1 MPQELIQLDTRKRPT
16 KITLIVLIVLASL
29 WSYFA
34 VRWYI
39 GNTMAEYFN
48 TGQNNL
54 DLAQVARNL
63 APNDPLTHW
72 RLGQVSQK
80 RLPLDQSSI
89 ALAEYERAVALSPN
103 DFRLWVSL
111 GTARAQSG
119 DDAGAEKAL
128 RQGIALAPSY
138 AYPHWYLGNLLLR
151 SGRYDEA
158 FSELQKASDAAPQDL
173 RPQMFNLVSQVYGA
187 DVESLKSAVGPNPE
201 ARAQFALYLLSQQKF
216 DEGLKFWNSLSHE
229 EKNANKAA
237 GDAILATLVSQ
248 HRFRDA
254 VLLWNDF
261 TPNPSYRVEE
271 GRITDGSFE
280 EAINYTPE
288 MVFGWQV
295 KNAPYMEIG
304 IDPEVSHSGARSLR
318 LVFQVR
324 AQLESLNAA
333 QLVPIASNTE
343 YDFECFVR
351 TSKLQSGAT
360 PIVQIVDTT
369 NGAILAAS
377 DAAPNGD
384 NDWTRIGL
392 SFKTGEKTEAV
403 AVRLYRGNCGEE
415 VKICPIFGAL
425 WYDDFSI
432 KRRN

>member
-16 KITLIVLIVLASL
+16 KITLIVLILLASV

-48 TGQNNL
+48 TGENNL

-63 APNDPLTHW
+63 APGDPLTHW

-80 RLPLDQSSI
+80 RLPLDQSGV
-89 ALAEYERAVALSPN
+89 ALAEYEKAVSLSPN

-119 DDAGAEKAL
+119 DDVGAEQAL
-128 RQGIALAPSY
+128 RRGIALAPSY

-151 SGRYDEA
+151 SARYDEA
-158 FSELQKASDAAPQDL
+158 FAELQTASDAAPIEL
-173 RPQMFNLVSQVYGA
+173 RPQLFSLVWQVYSS
-187 DVESLKSAVGPNPE
+187 DVESMQKAVGPNAE
-201 ARAQFALYLLSQQKF
+201 ARSQFALYLFAQHKF
-216 DEGLKFWNSLSHE
+216 EEGLKFWALLTRE
-229 EKNANKAA
+229 EKKANKST
-237 GDAILATLVSQ
+237 GESILAALIANN
-248 HRFRDA
+248 RFRDA
-254 VLLWNDF
+254 VVLWNDLAP
-261 TPNPSYRVEE
+261 TSNYRVEE
-271 GRITDGSFE
+271 GRIADGSFE

-295 KNAPYMEIG
+295 KNAPQMEIG

-318 LVFQVR
+318 MVFQVR
-324 AQLESLNAA
+324 SHLESLNAA
-333 QLVPIASNTE
+333 QLVPIAKNAE

-351 TSKLQSGAT
+351 TAKLQSGAT
-360 PIVQIVDTT
+360 PFIEIVDTS

-377 DAAPNGD
+377 SGAPSGD

-392 SFKTGEKTEAV
+392 NFKTGEKTEAV
-403 AVRLYRGNCGEE
+403 SIRVNRGNCGEE
-415 VKICPIFGAL
+415 VKLCPIFGAL

-432 KRRN
+432 TRRN

>member
-1 MPQELIQLDTRKRPT
+1 MPQELIQLDTRKRQT
-16 KITLIVLIVLASL
+16 KITLIILIVLASV

-63 APNDPLTHW
+63 APSDPLTHW

-80 RLPLDQSSI
+80 RLPLDQSAV
-89 ALAEYERAVALSPN
+89 ALAEYERAVSLSPN

-119 DDAGAEKAL
+119 DDAGAEQAL

-151 SGRYDEA
+151 SARYDEA
-158 FSELQKASDAAPQDL
+158 FAELQKASDAAPIEL
-173 RPQMFNLVSQVYGA
+173 RPQLFNLVWQVYSS
-187 DVESLKSAVGPNPE
+187 DVESMKKAVGSNAE
-201 ARAQFALYLLSQQKF
+201 ARSQFTLYLFSQQKF
-216 DEGLKFWNSLSHE
+216 EDGLKFWGSLTNE
-229 EKNANKAA
+229 EKKANKST
-237 GDAILATLVSQ
+237 GDSILAALIAN
-248 HRFRDA
+248 HRFHDA
-254 VLLWNDF
+254 VVLWNDLA
-261 TPNPSYRVEE
+261 PNANYRVEE

-280 EAINYTPE
+280 EPINYTPE

-295 KNAPYMEIG
+295 KNAPQMEIG
-304 IDPEVSHSGARSLR
+304 IDPAVSHNGSRSLR
-318 LVFQVR
+318 LFFQVR

-333 QLVPIASNTE
+333 QLVPIAKNAE

-351 TSKLQSGAT
+351 TAKLQSGAT
-360 PIVQIVDTT
+360 PYVEIVDTS

-377 DAAPNGD
+377 PGAPNGD

-392 SFKTGEKTEAV
+392 TFKTGEKTEGIAI
-403 AVRLYRGNCGEE
+403 RINRGNCGEE
-415 VKICPIFGAL
+415 IKICPIFGAL